1 MTLENQVLIR
11 DMNKNVAG
19 LNRLMVSC
27 KSKIALQNAIYA
39 LEVLEVFLAN
49 QNESIIV
56 NIWGEMSS

>member
-19 LNRLMVSC
+19 LNRLMVSF
-27 KSKIALQNAIYA
+27 KSKITLQNAIYA